1 MLWKRM
7 FCCKFVNVI
16 ISNEKRWGTS
26 MLSILYHLYNLDLIS
41 NTLFEKLSQNIY
53 RRGWRTHEP
62 YDDEIMQEKPELIK
76 DAIDM
81 LVDNNIKTSYEI
93 EEEMSLPR
101 KDIAELCGLSISF
114 LKIYL

>member
-1 MLWKRM
+1 
-7 FCCKFVNVI
+7 
-16 ISNEKRWGTS
+16 